1 MMRILI
7 TGASGFIGHNLI
19 AQLLR
24 LKGSFIIYP
33 CDESTSME
41 RIEKYTRDCD
51 FVYHLAAVHRPKD
64 EKAFHEVNYVYFQKI
79 LQLLIKNGNNCPVVY
94 TSSIQA
100 VEDTAYGRS
109 KLEAEEALRRYE
121 KITGG
126 RAIIYRLTNTFGR
139 WAKPNNH
146 SVVATFCYNI
156 SKNLPIQ
163 ISNSNQRMN
172 FYYIGDVIESLLG
185 QLENKEKVGED
196 GFYGL
201 KEDLLYT
208 TTLGELAGLLY
219 YFKLNQDKKLEFQEI
234 GGFEEKLYLTYL
246 SYAYE
251 DTDSMEI

>member
-7 TGASGFIGHNLI
+7 TGASGFIGRNLI

-24 LKGSFIIYP
+24 QKGSFIIYP
-33 CDESTSME
+33 CDESTSLD

-51 FVYHLAAVHRPKD
+51 FVYHFAAVHRPK
-64 EKAFHEVNYVYFQKI
+64 EEQAFYDVNYVYFQKI
-79 LQLLIKNGNNCPVVY
+79 LQLLIMNGNRCPVLY

-109 KLEAEEALRRYE
+109 KLEAEQALRRYE
-121 KITGG
+121 RITGG

-139 WAKPNNH
+139 WAKPNSH
-146 SVVATFCYNI
+146 SVVATFCHNI
-156 SKNLPIQ
+156 SRNLPIQ
-163 ISNSNQRMN
+163 ISNPNQIMR
-172 FYYIGDVIESLLG
+172 FYYIGDVVQSLIN
-185 QLENKEKVGED
+185 QLENKEIPSED
-196 GFYGL
+196 GFYRL
-201 KEDLLYT
+201 KEELLYT

-219 YFKLNQDKKLEFQEI
+219 YFKLNQGKKLEFKEP

-251 DTDSMEI
+251 DPDKKEM